1 MIVESE
7 VLKAQNCALSKF
19 NLSMH
24 SNEHAEM
31 QSRAQSRACKSGAS
45 AAKPKKPRAKNV
57 ARKGPASSAVKKS
70 KSKP

>member
-31 QSRAQSRACKSGAS
+31 QSRACKSGAS
-45 AAKPKKPRAKNV
+45 AAKPKKPRAKYV